1 MELSLK
7 LVGHITCS
15 PLNNPIFW
23 NPWKEIAISE
33 DLCNTLQ
40 KEMIE
45 NEQYASII
53 KEGAKIIETME
64 FN

>member
-1 MELSLK
+1 MNEFVNTRFS
-7 LVGHITCS
+7 G
-15 PLNNPIFW
+15 
-23 NPWKEIAISE
+23 KEIAISE